1 MAEIASARASSAFPE
16 EQVLEIVR
24 GFWQSR
30 ALAIAAELEIADR
43 LADGPLAIDALGEKT
58 QTHAPSLFRLMRA
71 LESAGVFKQVSP
83 RVFANTP
90 ASECLRKDVPG
101 SLWAFVRTILSKG
114 FGQYD
119 SWGDFVTSVRTGRA
133 AFDQLYGCGP
143 WEFFHGNPEIWAV
156 FNQAMRAASAL
167 ITPIV
172 AASYNWRKFPVIAD
186 IGGGIGSQL
195 VAILDAHPS
204 SRGILF
210 DQPGVLAEA
219 LQHERIE
226 RVAGNFFEAVPS
238 GADAYTMRWIMHD
251 WQDPQAVI
259 ILKNIREAMPADSRV
274 VLIEEIIPD
283 TPELTWGKWIDLHMM
298 TVTGGRERTLS
309 EYTDLF
315 AQSGFELEKVVP
327 MPIGGCS
334 LIIGCPHP

>member
-1 MAEIASARASSAFPE
+1 MPELAAEKAPFVIPE
-16 EQVLEIVR
+16 EHILEIVR

-30 ALAIAAELEIADR
+30 ALAIAAELEIADQ
-43 LADGPLAIDALGEKT
+43 LADGPLALDVLAERT
-58 QTHAPSLFRLMRA
+58 ETHVPSLFRLMRA

-83 RVFANTP
+83 SVFANTP
-90 ASECLRKDVPG
+90 ASECLRKNVPG

-119 SWGDFVTSVRTGRA
+119 SWGDFLTSVRTGKA
-133 AFDQLYGCGP
+133 AFDELYGRGP
-143 WEFFHGNPEIWAV
+143 WEFFHSNPEIWAV

-172 AASYNWRKFPVIAD
+172 AASYNWRRFPLIAD

-219 LQHERIE
+219 IPHDRME
-226 RVAGNFFEAVPS
+226 RVAGNFFKSVPP

-251 WQDPQAVI
+251 WQDPEAIV
-259 ILKNIREAMPADSRV
+259 ILKNIRKAAAPEASV
-274 VLIEEIIPD
+274 ILIEEIIPD
-283 TPELTWGKWIDLHMM
+283 TTELTWGKWIDLHMM
-298 TVTGGRERTLS
+298 TVTGGRERTIS
-309 EYTDLF
+309 EYADLF
-315 AQSGFELEKVVP
+315 AKSGFELDKVVS

-334 LIIGCPHP
+334 LIIGRAQS

>member
-1 MAEIASARASSAFPE
+1 MGEMSVERAPIAFPE

-30 ALAIAAELEIADR
+30 ALATAAELEIADH
-43 LADGPLAIDALGEKT
+43 LADGPLAIEVLAEQT

-83 RVFANTP
+83 RVFANTA
-90 ASECLRKDVPG
+90 ASECLQKNVPG

-119 SWGDFVTSVRTGRA
+119 SWGDVITSLRA
-133 AFDQLYGCGP
+133 GEPAFDQLYGCGP
-143 WEFFHGNPEIWAV
+143 WEFFHGNPEIWTV

-167 ITPIV
+167 ISPIV
-172 AASYNWRKFPVIAD
+172 ASSYNWRKFPVIAD

-195 VAILDAHPS
+195 VAILEAHPS

-219 LQHERIE
+219 LPHDRIE
-226 RVAGNFFEAVPS
+226 RVPGNFFESVPS

-251 WQDPQAVI
+251 WLDPQATI
-259 ILKNIREAMPADSRV
+259 ILGNIRKVIAPESRV

-298 TVTGGRERTLS
+298 TVTGGRERTIS
-309 EYTDLF
+309 EYADLF
-315 AQSGFELEKVVP
+315 AKSGFELEKVVS
-327 MPIGGCS
+327 MAVGGCS
-334 LIIGCPHP
+334 LIIGRPQS

>member
-1 MAEIASARASSAFPE
+1 MAEIAPAKSPFVIPQE
-16 EQVLEIVR
+16 HVLEIIR

-30 ALAIAAELEIADR
+30 ALAIAAELEIADH
-43 LADGPLAIDALGEKT
+43 LADGPLAVGVLAERT

-83 RVFANTP
+83 GVFANTP
-90 ASECLRKDVPG
+90 ASECLQKNLPG

-119 SWGDFVTSVRTGRA
+119 AWGDILTSVRTGKA
-133 AFDQLYGCGP
+133 AFEEMYGCGP
-143 WEFFHGNPEIWAV
+143 WEFFHSNPEIWGV

-172 AASYNWRKFPVIAD
+172 AASYNWRRFPVIAD

-195 VAILDAHPS
+195 VAILDAHRS

-219 LQHERIE
+219 IPHERME
-226 RVAGNFFEAVPS
+226 RVAGDFFRSIPP

-251 WQDPQAVI
+251 WQDPQA
-259 ILKNIREAMPADSRV
+259 ILILSNVRKAIGPESRV

-283 TPELTWGKWIDLHMM
+283 TPELTWGKWIDLHMLA
-298 TVTGGRERTLS
+298 VTGGRERTIS
-309 EYTDLF
+309 EYSDLF
-315 AQSGFELEKVVP
+315 AKAGFELEKVVS
-327 MPIGGCS
+327 MPIGGAS
-334 LIIGCPHP
+334 LIIGRPQA

>member
-1 MAEIASARASSAFPE
+1 MAEIAAGKAPLVIPQE
-16 EQVLEIVR
+16 HILEIIR

-30 ALAIAAELEIADR
+30 ALAMAAELEIADH
-43 LADGPLAIDALGEKT
+43 LADGPLAVEILAERT
-58 QTHAPSLFRLMRA
+58 ETHAPSLFRLMRA
-71 LESAGVFKQVSP
+71 LESVGLFKRVSP

-90 ASECLRKDVPG
+90 ASECLQKNVPG
-101 SLWAFVRTILSKG
+101 SLRAFVRTILSKG

-119 SWGDFVTSVRTGRA
+119 AWGDVLTSVRTGQA
-133 AFDQLYGCGP
+133 AFEQLYGCGP
-143 WEFFHGNPEIWAV
+143 WEFFHRNPEIWGV

-172 AASYNWRKFPVIAD
+172 AASYNWRRFPVIAD

-219 LQHERIE
+219 IPHARVE
-226 RVAGNFFEAVPS
+226 RVAGDFFEGVPP

-251 WQDPQAVI
+251 WQDPQAI
-259 ILKNIREAMPADSRV
+259 AILRNIRKAAAQESSV

-298 TVTGGRERTLS
+298 TVTGGRERTIS
-309 EYTDLF
+309 EYVELF
-315 AQSGFELEKVVP
+315 AKSGFELEKVVP
-327 MPIGGCS
+327 MLIGGAS
-334 LIIGCPHP
+334 LIIGRPQP

>member
-1 MAEIASARASSAFPE
+1 MAEIAAEKAPFVIPQE
-16 EQVLEIVR
+16 HILEMIR

-30 ALAIAAELEIADR
+30 ALAIAAELEIADQ
-43 LADGPLAIDALGEKT
+43 LADGPLALDDLAERT

-71 LESAGVFKQVSP
+71 LESAGIFKQVSP
-83 RVFANTP
+83 GVFANTP
-90 ASECLRKDVPG
+90 ASECLQKNVPG
-101 SLWAFVRTILSKG
+101 SLWAFVRTIISKG

-119 SWGDFVTSVRTGRA
+119 AWGDFLTSVKTGKA
-133 AFDQLYGCGP
+133 AFNELYGCGP
-143 WEFFHGNPEIWAV
+143 WEFFHSNQEIWGV

-172 AASYNWRKFPVIAD
+172 AASYNWRRFPVIAD

-195 VAILDAHPS
+195 VGILDAHPS

-219 LQHERIE
+219 IPHDRIE
-226 RVAGNFFEAVPS
+226 RVPGNFFESVPP
-238 GADAYTMRWIMHD
+238 GADAYIMRWIMHD
-251 WQDPQAVI
+251 WQDPQAI
-259 ILKNIREAMPADSRV
+259 TILKNIRKAAAPESSV

-283 TPELTWGKWIDLHMM
+283 TAELTWGKWIDLHMM
-298 TVTGGRERTLS
+298 TVTGGRERTIA
-309 EYTDLF
+309 EYADLF
-315 AQSGFELEKVVP
+315 AKSGFELEKVVS

-334 LIIGCPHP
+334 LIIGRPRF

>member
-1 MAEIASARASSAFPE
+1 MGEIACATAPAVIPQE
-16 EQVLEIVR
+16 HVLEIIR

-30 ALAIAAELEIADR
+30 ALAVAAELEIADH
-43 LADGPLAIDALGEKT
+43 LACGPLAIETLAERT

-71 LESAGVFKQVSP
+71 LESAAIFRQVSP

-90 ASECLRKDVPG
+90 ASECLMKNEPG

-119 SWGDFVTSVRTGRA
+119 SWGEFIGSVRTGRA
-133 AFDQLYGCGP
+133 AFDEIYGRGP
-143 WEFFHGNPEIWAV
+143 WEFFHGSPEIWAV

-219 LQHERIE
+219 LPHDHIE
-226 RVAGNFFEAVPS
+226 RVAGNFFESVPP

-251 WQDPQAVI
+251 WQDSQAAI
-259 ILKNIREAMPADSRV
+259 ILKNIRKAMPADSRV
-274 VLIEEIIPD
+274 VLIEEIIPE
-283 TPELTWGKWIDLHMM
+283 TPELTWGKWIDLHML
-298 TVTGGRERTLS
+298 TVTGGLERTLP
-309 EYTDLF
+309 EYERLF
-315 AQSGFELEKVVP
+315 GQSGFDLEKVVS

-334 LIIGCPHP
+334 LIIGRPQV

>member
-1 MAEIASARASSAFPE
+1 MTEPASAKAPLVIPE
-16 EQVLEIVR
+16 EQILEIIR

-43 LADGPLAIDALGEKT
+43 LADGPLALDVLAERT
-58 QTHAPSLFRLMRA
+58 RTHAPSLFRLMRA
-71 LESAGVFKQVSP
+71 LESAGIFKQVSP
-83 RVFANTP
+83 RIFANTP
-90 ASECLRKDVPG
+90 ASECLQKDVPG

-119 SWGDFVTSVRTGRA
+119 SWGDVIMSVRTGKA
-133 AFDQLYGCGP
+133 AFDELYGRGP
-143 WEFFHGNPEIWAV
+143 WEFFHSNPEIWAV

-172 AASYNWRKFPVIAD
+172 AASYNWRRFPVIAD

-219 LQHERIE
+219 IPHDRID
-226 RVAGNFFEAVPS
+226 RVAGNFFEGVPP

-251 WQDPQAVI
+251 WQDPEAI
-259 ILKNIREAMPADSRV
+259 SILKNIRKVAAPESSV
-274 VLIEEIIPD
+274 VLIEEIVPD
-283 TPELTWGKWIDLHMM
+283 TAELTWGKWIDLHMM
-298 TVTGGRERTLS
+298 TVTGGRERTIS
-309 EYTDLF
+309 EYTELF
-315 AQSGFELEKVVP
+315 AKSGFELDKVVS
-327 MPIGGCS
+327 MPVGGAS
-334 LIIGCPHP
+334 LIIGRPQS

>member
-1 MAEIASARASSAFPE
+1 MAEIAPSKAPFVIPQE
-16 EQVLEIVR
+16 HILEIIR

-30 ALAIAAELEIADR
+30 ALATAAELEIADH
-43 LADGPLAIDALGEKT
+43 LADGALALDILAERT
-58 QTHAPSLFRLMRA
+58 RAHAPSLFRLMRA
-71 LESAGVFKQVSP
+71 LESAGVFKQVSAG
-83 RVFANTP
+83 VFANTP
-90 ASECLRKDVPG
+90 ASECLQKNVPG

-119 SWGDFVTSVRTGRA
+119 AWGDVLTSVKTGKA
-133 AFDQLYGCGP
+133 AFDELYGCGP
-143 WEFFHGNPEIWAV
+143 WEFFHRNPEIWGV

-172 AASYNWRKFPVIAD
+172 AASYNWRRFPVIAD

-210 DQPGVLAEA
+210 DQPGVLADA
-219 LQHERIE
+219 IPHDRIE
-226 RVAGNFFEAVPS
+226 RVAGDFFESVPP

-251 WQDPQAVI
+251 WQDPQAI
-259 ILKNIREAMPADSRV
+259 AILNNVRKAVAPESSV

-283 TPELTWGKWIDLHMM
+283 TNELTWGKWIDLHML
-298 TVTGGRERTLS
+298 TITGGRERTIS
-309 EYTDLF
+309 EYTELF
-315 AQSGFELEKVVP
+315 AKSGFELEKVVS
-327 MPIGGCS
+327 MPIGGAS
-334 LIIGCPHP
+334 LIIGRPQP

>member
-1 MAEIASARASSAFPE
+1 MPELAAEKAPFVIPE
-16 EQVLEIVR
+16 EHILEIVR

-30 ALAIAAELEIADR
+30 ALAIAAELEIADQ
-43 LADGPLAIDALGEKT
+43 LADGPLALDVLAERT

-71 LESAGVFKQVSP
+71 LESAGVFQQVSP
-83 RVFANTP
+83 SVFANTP
-90 ASECLRKDVPG
+90 ASECLRKNVPE

-114 FGQYD
+114 LGQYD
-119 SWGDFVTSVRTGRA
+119 SWGDFLTSVRTGKA
-133 AFDQLYGCGP
+133 AFDELYGRGP
-143 WEFFHGNPEIWAV
+143 WEFFHSNPEIWAV

-172 AASYNWRKFPVIAD
+172 AASYNWRRFPVIAD

-195 VAILDAHPS
+195 VAILDAHPA

-219 LQHERIE
+219 IPHDRME
-226 RVAGNFFEAVPS
+226 RVAGNFFESVPP
-238 GADAYTMRWIMHD
+238 GADVYTMRWIMHD
-251 WQDPQAVI
+251 WQDPQAIV
-259 ILKNIREAMPADSRV
+259 ILKNIRKAAAPESCV

-283 TPELTWGKWIDLHMM
+283 TTDLTWGKWIDLHMM
-298 TVTGGRERTLS
+298 TVTGGRERTIS
-309 EYTDLF
+309 EYADLF
-315 AQSGFELEKVVP
+315 AKSGFELEKVVS

-334 LIIGCPHP
+334 LIIGRPQS

>member
-1 MAEIASARASSAFPE
+1 MVEIAAERAPMAFPE

-30 ALAIAAELEIADR
+30 ALATAAELEIADY
-43 LADGPLAIDALGEKT
+43 LADGPLGIDALAGKT
-58 QTHAPSLFRLMRA
+58 QTHVPSLFRLMRA

-83 RVFANTP
+83 RVFSNTP
-90 ASECLRKDVPG
+90 ASECLRKNVPG

-119 SWGDFVTSVRTGRA
+119 SWGDVLMSLRTGKA

-143 WEFFHGNPEIWAV
+143 WEFFHGNPEIWAI

-219 LQHERIE
+219 LPHDRVQRIS
-226 RVAGNFFEAVPS
+226 GNFFESVPP

-251 WQDPQAVI
+251 WQDPQAAL
-259 ILKNIREAMPADSRV
+259 ILRNIRESMPPESRV
-274 VLIEEIIPD
+274 ILIEEIIPD

-309 EYTDLF
+309 EYADLF

-334 LIIGCPHP
+334 LIIGRPRS

>member
-1 MAEIASARASSAFPE
+1 MAEIAAEKASFVFPQE
-16 EQVLEIVR
+16 HILEIVR

-30 ALAIAAELEIADR
+30 ALAIAAELEIADK
-43 LADGPLAIDALGEKT
+43 LADGPLALDVLAERT
-58 QTHAPSLFRLMRA
+58 RTHPPSLFRLMRA
-71 LESAGVFKQVSP
+71 LESAGVFKQVSSG
-83 RVFANTP
+83 VFANTP
-90 ASECLRKDVPG
+90 ASDCLQKDVPG

-119 SWGDFVTSVRTGRA
+119 SWGDFLTSVRTGKA
-133 AFDQLYGCGP
+133 AFNELYGRGP
-143 WEFFHGNPEIWAV
+143 WEFFHSNSEIWAV

-172 AASYNWRKFPVIAD
+172 AASYNWRRFPVIAD

-219 LQHERIE
+219 IPHDRIE
-226 RVAGNFFEAVPS
+226 RVAGNFFESVPP

-251 WQDPQAVI
+251 WQDPQAII
-259 ILKNIREAMPADSRV
+259 ILKNIRRAAPESCV

-298 TVTGGRERTLS
+298 TVTGGRERTTS
-309 EYTDLF
+309 EYNELF
-315 AQSGFELEKVVP
+315 AKSGFELEKVVS
-327 MPIGGCS
+327 MPVGGAS
-334 LIIGCPHP
+334 LIIGRPQS

>member
-1 MAEIASARASSAFPE
+1 MSETAPAKAPFVIPQEHI
-16 EQVLEIVR
+16 LEIIR

-30 ALAIAAELEIADR
+30 ALAIAAELEIADH
-43 LADGPLAIDALGEKT
+43 LADGPLSLSALAERT

-71 LESAGVFKQVSP
+71 LESASIFRQVSP
-83 RVFANTP
+83 GVFANTP
-90 ASECLRKDVPG
+90 ASECLQRNVPG
-101 SLWAFVRTILSKG
+101 SLWAFVRTIISKG

-119 SWGDFVTSVRTGRA
+119 AWGDFLTSVRTGKA
-133 AFDQLYGCGP
+133 AFDELYGRGP

-195 VAILDAHPS
+195 VATLDAHPS

-219 LQHERIE
+219 IPHDRIE
-226 RVAGNFFEAVPS
+226 RVPGNFFESVPP

-251 WQDPQAVI
+251 WQDPEAIV
-259 ILKNIREAMPADSRV
+259 ILKNIRRAAAPESRV

-298 TVTGGRERTLS
+298 TVTGGRERTIS
-309 EYTDLF
+309 EYGELF
-315 AQSGFELEKVVP
+315 AKSGFELEKVVS

-334 LIIGCPHP
+334 LIIGRPVP